1 MPDPFNIR
9 PEQPGDEVAI
19 QRLVSRAFPSDA
31 EARLIDNLRCS
42 RRLVLSL
49 VAVDGDAV
57 DGDEIVGHV
66 SFSPVSLNG
75 REIGW
80 GMAPV
85 STLPERQ
92 RQGIASK
99 LIEAG
104 LDRAC
109 RGGVGCAVVL
119 GSPAFYSRFGFRQA
133 RQWNLSDEFHGGD
146 AFQALEFIP
155 GTIPPEGGL
164 ITYSPEFDAFE

>member
-9 PEQPGDEVAI
+9 PEQPGDEGAI
-19 QRLVSRAFPSDA
+19 HRLVARAFPSDA
-31 EARLIDNLRCS
+31 EARLIDNLRAS

-49 VAVDGDAV
+49 VTVDGDS
-57 DGDEIVGHV
+57 IIGHV

-92 RQGIASK
+92 RQGIGSR

-104 LDRAC
+104 LDRAG
-109 RGGVGCAVVL
+109 RRGVGCAVVL
-119 GSPAFYSRFGFRQA
+119 GSPAFYSRFGFRPA
-133 RQWNLSDEFHGGD
+133 SQWNLHDEFHGGD

-155 GTIPPEGGL
+155 GTIPPEGGSVQ
-164 ITYSPEFDAFE
+164 YAPEFNLFL

>member
-9 PEQPGDEVAI
+9 PEQPGDEGAI
-19 QRLVSRAFPSDA
+19 HRLVARAFPSDA
-31 EARLIDNLRCS
+31 EARLIDNLRAS

-49 VAVDGDAV
+49 VAVDGDA
-57 DGDEIVGHV
+57 IIGHV

-92 RQGIASK
+92 LQGIGSK

-104 LDRAC
+104 LDRVG

-119 GSPAFYSRFGFRQA
+119 GSPAFYSRFGFRPA
-133 RQWNLSDEFHGGD
+133 SQWNLRDEFHGGD

-155 GTIPPEGGL
+155 GTIPPEGGV